1 MQMRL
6 EQAQLNRPSDP
17 NDPGYESPFRD
28 KSDQDE
34 QHQASRKLSSSDLFG
49 KLVMIPPA
57 FTKLCLVSLRV
68 IKLIG

>member
-17 NDPGYESPFRD
+17 SDPGYEPSFSD

-34 QHQASRKLSSSDLFG
+34 QHQASRDWSSSDLFG
-49 KLVMIPPA
+49 KLFMIPPA
-57 FTKLCLVSLRV
+57 FTKLCLVSLRE

>member
-17 NDPGYESPFRD
+17 NDPGDEPPFSD

-34 QHQASRKLSSSDLFG
+34 QHQASKNLSSSDRFG

-57 FTKLCLVSLRV
+57 FTKLCLVSLRE